1 MIDTREVTIKIAEK
15 KEINEKCVATSVGF
29 GLPLLA
35 LIPLGLATQMQI
47 PGLSEFAAQA
57 NARLQD
63 VNTQI
68 QQQAGLFNPEV
79 AVRVDEINKQLG
91 QFGLNVGTPAGGVA
105 LLAAGIL
112 AGTIIYDNCS
122 PEGATSSVQDL
133 RLEGSSGN
141 TYAGS
146 SNKDAEKENNSSAK

>member
-1 MIDTREVTIKIAEK
+1 MTGATREVTIKIAEK
-15 KEINEKCVATSVGF
+15 KEINEKCIATSVGF

-35 LIPLGLATQMQI
+35 LLPLGLATQMYI

-91 QFGLNVGTPAGGVA
+91 QFGLNVGTLAGGVA

-133 RLEGSSGN
+133 RLGGSSGS

-146 SNKDAEKENNSSAK
+146 SKH